1 MYVLMD
7 LQLATPLLPP
17 TPLLVSLLQRRRRPR
32 FIDVAGGRHDVQREL
47 RDQAVAVREKPG
59 APQQHGAKGL
69 AWEMVGRT
77 QGITIGPGKPNNE
90 HLSWKNMKI
99 WRFPRMGVPPNHP
112 LWIYKIFH
120 YKPSISGYEYLPHQ
134 ETSIWSYG
142 SYGI

>member
-17 TPLLVSLLQRRRRPR
+17 TLLLVSLLQRRRRPR

-99 WRFPRMGVPPNHP
+99 
-112 LWIYKIFH
+112 
-120 YKPSISGYEYLPHQ
+120 
-134 ETSIWSYG
+134 
-142 SYGI
+142 